1 VVDALG
7 NGISSALL
15 GRAAPA
21 AALNQAAQ
29 QADTILNVPGGG

>member
-1 VVDALG
+1 V
-7 NGISSALL
+7 LL

-29 QADTILNVPGGG
+29 QADTLLNVPGAAGG

>member
-1 VVDALG
+1 VVNALG
-7 NGISSALL
+7 NSIASVLL

-29 QADTILNVPGGG
+29 QADTILNVPGQ